1 MNNMVIAIDGPAGAG
16 KSTIAKIVSNKLDIN
31 YIDTGAMY
39 RAITYKAIRDGIDIN
54 DEEALIEMAKK
65 TQIDFKDNNIY
76 LDNEIVNEEIRTLS
90 VSGNVSKVAQIKEIR
105 EIMVELQ
112 RKMGKRYSVIMDGR
126 DIGSYVFKDANLK
139 FYLTAG
145 INERARRRYVEL
157 KAKGHKINLDDI
169 VNDIKNRDDID
180 SKRSF
185 APLIKADDAVEIDT
199 TSKNIEEVVSDIMEY
214 IK

>member
-16 KSTIAKIVSNKLDIN
+16 KSTIAKIISNKLNIN

-39 RAITYKAIRDGIDIN
+39 RAITYKAIRDGIDVD
-54 DEEALIEMAKK
+54 DEQALIEMAKK
-65 TQIDFKDNNIY
+65 TQIDFKDDNIY
-76 LDNEIVNEEIRTLS
+76 LDNEIVNEQIRTLS

-105 EIMVELQ
+105 EIMVSLQ

-126 DIGSYVFKDANLK
+126 DIGSYVFKDASLK

-145 INERARRRYVEL
+145 INERARRRYKEL
-157 KAKGHKINLDDI
+157 KAKGHNINLDDI
-169 VNDIKNRDDID
+169 VNDIKNRDEID

-214 IK
+214 MK

>member
-16 KSTIAKIVSNKLDIN
+16 KSTIAKIISNRLNIN

-39 RAITYKAIRDGIDIN
+39 RAITYKSIRDGININ

-65 TQIDFKDNNIY
+65 THIDFKDNNIY
-76 LDNEIVNEEIRTLS
+76 LDDEIVNDEIRTLS
-90 VSGNVSKVAQIKEIR
+90 VSGKVSKVAQIKEIR
-105 EIMVELQ
+105 EIMVEIQ
-112 RKMGKRYSVIMDGR
+112 RKMGRKYSVIMDGR
-126 DIGSYVFKDANLK
+126 DIGSYVFKNANLK

-145 INERARRRYVEL
+145 INERARRRYNEL
-157 KAKGHKINLDDI
+157 RTKGHNIDLEDI
-169 VNDIKNRDDID
+169 VNDIKNRDEID

>member
-39 RAITYKAIRDGIDIN
+39 RAITYKAIRDEIDID
-54 DEEALIEMAKK
+54 DEKALIEMAKE

-105 EIMVELQ
+105 EIMVKLQ

-145 INERARRRYVEL
+145 IHERARRRYTEL
-157 KAKGHKINLDDI
+157 KAKGHNINLDDI

-185 APLIKADDAVEIDT
+185 APLVKADDAVEIDT

-214 IK
+214 MK

>member
-16 KSTIAKIVSNKLDIN
+16 KSTIAKIISNRLNIN

-39 RAITYKAIRDGIDIN
+39 RAITYKSIRDGININ

-65 TQIDFKDNNIY
+65 THIDFKDNNIY
-76 LDNEIVNEEIRTLS
+76 LDDEIVNDEIRTLS
-90 VSGNVSKVAQIKEIR
+90 VSGKVSKVAQIKEIR

-112 RKMGKRYSVIMDGR
+112 RKMGRKYSVIMDGR
-126 DIGSYVFKDANLK
+126 DIGSYVFKNANLK

-145 INERARRRYVEL
+145 INERARRRYNEL
-157 KAKGHKINLDDI
+157 RTKGHNIDLEDI
-169 VNDIKNRDDID
+169 VNDIKNRDEID